1 MSIRIMI
8 ADDHKVTREGIKAL
22 IRNEPGME
30 VICEAGDG
38 QEAIAMAENQSP
50 QIIVM
55 DISMPGLNGIDAAR
69 QIKAKWP
76 RIKIIALSMYSE
88 RRYVAG
94 MLEAGVSGYLLK
106 NGSVN
111 EIIDALRAVISGKT
125 YLSPDVAKVVFMDYV
140 QGRSVSEPSTVSV
153 LTKRERE
160 ILQLIAEGFSSI
172 QIASRLHVSEKTV
185 STHRRKIMEKLSI
198 FNVAGLTK
206 YAVREGLTSLET

>member
-1 MSIRIMI
+1 MI

-22 IRNEPGME
+22 IRKEPDME

-38 QEAIAMAENQSP
+38 QEAIAMAEDQSP

-69 QIKAKWP
+69 QIKSKWP

-106 NGSVN
+106 DGSVN
-111 EIIDALRAVISGKT
+111 EIIDALRAVIRGKP

-140 QGRSVSEPSTVSV
+140 QGRPISETSTVSV